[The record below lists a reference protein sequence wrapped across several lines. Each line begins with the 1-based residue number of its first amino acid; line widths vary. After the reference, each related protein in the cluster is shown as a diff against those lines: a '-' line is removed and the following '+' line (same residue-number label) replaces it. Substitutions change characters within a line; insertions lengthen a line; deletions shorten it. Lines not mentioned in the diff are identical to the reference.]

1 MGKDL
6 KGKELGKGIRQRKDG
21 KYSGRFEDRFGR
33 RREVYGSTLKE
44 VKNKLALAV
53 ADNERLRNV
62 VEPSTTLDQW
72 YEKWMKV
79 YKIPVI

>member
-33 RREVYGSTLKE
+33 RREVYGLNCTPCQGHFEL
-44 VKNKLALAV
+44 V
-53 ADNERLRNV
+53 
-62 VEPSTTLDQW
+62 
-72 YEKWMKV
+72 
-79 YKIPVI
+79 